1 MNLKLNAIALVL
13 PLLAAC
19 GSVVKMPEAGQ
30 VQSEAQIRAASAW
43 QTPLPDGGNASL
55 LAHGGSTAQLVNW
68 WTQLGDP
75 VFDELMQ
82 TAQQSSA
89 SLAAALTRIAQAR
102 TGVARADDAIS
113 PAASLNVQGSRAVQ
127 APKAPTASSLS
138 AGLQASWE
146 MDLWGG
152 NRAALSAAQLR
163 ARGAELGWHEA
174 RVAVAAEMAAT
185 YTGYRYCENLLAL
198 LQRDA
203 ASRGETF
210 RLAELTAKAGFAAPA
225 TAQLAR
231 ASSFDAAN
239 SVTTVQ
245 AQCDAQIKALVALSG
260 MAEPVLRQ
268 KLKVNQAV
276 SLDIAKQGALFSIAN
291 SVTQLPA
298 QLLAQRPDI
307 AAAQQAVTAAALD
320 IQSADARRYPSLS
333 LNGSIGA
340 GSTRQ
345 MGVST
350 EGLTWSLGP
359 VALSLPLTNQ
369 AATRSNTEAAIAAY
383 QEAVISLQSKARQ
396 AVREVEES
404 LVNLNAAHLRGTQ
417 TKAAAEGYGASL
429 AATQSRYRAGLA
441 SLVELEDARRT
452 ALFAQQN
459 QLAVERDRIGAWIS
473 LYRATGGGWKA
484 DMPVAS
490 AKTSPVSAS
499 PISASPSAAK
509 P

>member
-1 MNLKLNAIALVL
+1 MIWKLSALSLAI

-19 GSVVKMPEAGQ
+19 AGTVKLPDAQQ
-30 VQSEAQIRAASAW
+30 VQSDAQIRAAAAW
-43 QTPLPDGGNASL
+43 QAPLP
-55 LAHGGSTAQLVNW
+55 HGGSTAQLVNW

-82 TAQQSSA
+82 AAQQGSA
-89 SLAAALTRIAQAR
+89 SLAAALTGIANAR
-102 TGVARADDAIS
+102 ANVARAGDAIS
-113 PAASLNVQGSRAVQ
+113 PNVSLSAQGSRGVQ
-127 APKAPTASSLS
+127 APKAPPATSLS

-185 YTGYRYCENLLAL
+185 YTSYRYCESLLSL

-203 ASRGETF
+203 ASRDETS
-210 RLAELTAKAGFAAPA
+210 RLAELTAKAGFSAPA

-239 SVTTVQ
+239 SVTATQ
-245 AQCDAQIKALVALSG
+245 AQCDAQVKALVALSG
-260 MAEPVLRQ
+260 LPEASLRE
-268 KLKVNQAV
+268 KLKANQAAAGKI
-276 SLDIAKQGALFSIAN
+276 SAQSALFSIAG
-291 SVTQLPA
+291 SVTQVPA
-298 QLLAQRPDI
+298 QLLSQRPDI
-307 AAAQQAVTAAALD
+307 AAAQQDVTAAALD
-320 IQSADARRYPSLS
+320 IQTADARRYPSLS
-333 LNGSIGA
+333 LNGSIGI

-345 MGVST
+345 MGVSS
-350 EGLTWSLGP
+350 EGLTWALGP
-359 VALSLPLTNQ
+359 IALNLPLTNQ
-369 AATRSNTEAAIAAY
+369 DLTRSNTLAAVAAY
-383 QEAVISLQSKARQ
+383 NEAVISLQAKARQ

-404 LVNLNAAHLRGTQ
+404 LVNLNAANLRGTQ

-459 QLAVERDRIGAWIS
+459 QLVVEQGRIAAWIN
-473 LYRATGGGWKA
+473 LYRATGGGWTA
-484 DMPVAS
+484 GMSVASNNARPVA
-490 AKTSPVSAS
+490 AQP
-499 PISASPSAAK
+499 
-509 P
+509 